1 MSTASRSLRSRTV
14 RTLAVAL
21 VAGGLLLS
29 TFGGNSASAQ
39 SIEELR
45 ARAQAIA
52 TQLEGLR
59 EQEAL
64 LGSKML
70 EVQEGIAATR
80 QQIEETKASIEDAK
94 GRLATAED
102 QASQYVVSAFIGAG
116 IGDDLSVGA
125 NDPNEAVNEQV
136 LLDTLQ
142 GDREQ
147 VAEDLR
153 AARLDLEQKTADLET
168 ISASL
173 AAQEAELANVKVEL
187 DRAIAG
193 QEQLLADTTA
203 ELRAAIAAEE
213 ERRRRAAEAEDRARA
228 IAAQQAAAQ
237 QAAAQQAAY
246 QGGGQGGGQSGG
258 QRSGQAAVRSAGRGG
273 STVIAAPSGGAAPAP
288 YTGSNAAIAYAMSKL
303 GTPYLWGGTGNGG
316 YDCSGLVQAAFASA
330 GKKLPRVGGAQYNA
344 TSRIDQGQAQAGD
357 LVFWAN
363 GTRHVGIYMGDGKV
377 LHAPRTGDVVKVAP
391 LYGQYT
397 FGRVN

>member
-1 MSTASRSLRSRTV
+1 MSTATRSLRSRTF

-21 VAGGLLLS
+21 VAGGLILS
-29 TFGGNSASAQ
+29 SFGGNAASAQ

-52 TQLEGLR
+52 SQLEGLR

-70 EVQEGIAATR
+70 EVQEGIASTR

-94 GRLATAED
+94 GRLVTAED
-102 QASQYVVSAFIGAG
+102 QASQYVISAFIGAG

-153 AARLDLEQKTADLET
+153 AARIDLEQKTADLET
-168 ISASL
+168 ISATL

-213 ERRRRAAEAEDRARA
+213 ERRRRAAEAEARARA

-237 QAAAQQAAY
+237 QAAAQQ
-246 QGGGQGGGQSGG
+246 QGGTQRVAQGGQS
-258 QRSGQAAVRSAGRGG
+258 AVRSSGRGG
-273 STVIAAPSGGAAPAP
+273 SSVVAAPSGAAAPAP
-288 YTGSNAAIAYAMSKL
+288 YTGSNAAIAFAMSKL

>member
-1 MSTASRSLRSRTV
+1 MSTSTSALRSRSVRILAATV
-14 RTLAVAL
+14 VAAGL
-21 VAGGLLLS
+21 VLS
-29 TFGGNSASAQ
+29 TIGGNSASAQ

-52 TQLEGLR
+52 NELEALQ
-59 EQEAL
+59 EQEAI
-64 LGSKML
+64 LGSKLL
-70 EVQEGIAATR
+70 EVQESITATR
-80 QQIEETKASIEDAK
+80 QQIDETKASIEDARA
-94 GRLATAED
+94 RLGAAQDE
-102 QASQYVVSAFIGAG
+102 ASQYVISAYIGAG

-125 NDPNEAVNEQV
+125 ADPNEAVNEQV

-153 AARLDLEQKTADLET
+153 AARLDLEQKSADLESV
-168 ISASL
+168 SAL
-173 AAQEAELANVKVEL
+173 LVAQEAELGNVKAEL
-187 DRAIAG
+187 DRAIEG
-193 QEQLLADTTA
+193 QTELLADATA

-213 ERRRRAAEAEDRARA
+213 ERRRRAAEAEARARA

-237 QAAAQQAAY
+237 QAAVR
-246 QGGGQGGGQSGG
+246 QGGGQAAG
-258 QRSGQAAVRSAGRGG
+258 AVRSGSRGG
-273 STVIAAPSGGAAPAP
+273 ATVVAAQPGTAAPAP
-288 YTGSNAAIAYAMSKL
+288 YTGSNAAIAFASSKL

-330 GKKLPRVGGAQYNA
+330 GKKLPRVGSAQYAA
-344 TSRIDQGQAQAGD
+344 TQRIDQSQAQAGD

-363 GTRHVGIYMGDGKV
+363 GSRHVGIYMGDGKV

-391 LYGQYT
+391 LYGSPT
-397 FGRVN
+397 FGRVG

>member
-1 MSTASRSLRSRTV
+1 MSTSTSALRSRSVRILAATV
-14 RTLAVAL
+14 VAAGL
-21 VAGGLLLS
+21 VLS
-29 TFGGNSASAQ
+29 TIGGNSASAQ

-52 TQLEGLR
+52 NELEALQ
-59 EQEAL
+59 EQEAI
-64 LGSKML
+64 LGSKLL
-70 EVQEGIAATR
+70 EVQESITATR
-80 QQIEETKASIEDAK
+80 QQIDETKASIEDARA
-94 GRLATAED
+94 RLSTAQDE
-102 QASQYVVSAFIGAG
+102 ASQYVISAYIGAG

-125 NDPNEAVNEQV
+125 ADPNEAVNEQV

-153 AARLDLEQKTADLET
+153 AARLDLEQKSADLESV
-168 ISASL
+168 SAL
-173 AAQEAELANVKVEL
+173 LVAQEAELGNVKAEL
-187 DRAIAG
+187 DRAIEG
-193 QEQLLADTTA
+193 QTELLADATA

-213 ERRRRAAEAEDRARA
+213 ERSRRAAEAEARARA

-237 QAAAQQAAY
+237 QAAAQQAAVR
-246 QGGGQGGGQSGG
+246 QGGGQAAG
-258 QRSGQAAVRSAGRGG
+258 AVRSGSRGG
-273 STVIAAPSGGAAPAP
+273 ATVVAAQPGTAAPAP
-288 YTGSNAAIAYAMSKL
+288 YTGSNAAIAFASSKL

-330 GKKLPRVGGAQYNA
+330 GKNLPRVGSAQYAA
-344 TSRIDQGQAQAGD
+344 TQRIDQSQAQAGD

-363 GTRHVGIYMGDGKV
+363 GSRHVGIYMGDGKV

-391 LYGQYT
+391 LYGSPT
-397 FGRVN
+397 FGRVG

>member
-1 MSTASRSLRSRTV
+1 MSTSTSALRSRSVRILAATV
-14 RTLAVAL
+14 VAAGL
-21 VAGGLLLS
+21 VLS
-29 TFGGNSASAQ
+29 TIGGNSASAQ

-52 TQLEGLR
+52 NELEALQ
-59 EQEAL
+59 EQEAI
-64 LGSKML
+64 LGSKLL
-70 EVQEGIAATR
+70 EVQESITATR
-80 QQIEETKASIEDAK
+80 QQIDETKASIEDARA
-94 GRLATAED
+94 RLGTAQDE
-102 QASQYVVSAFIGAG
+102 ASQYVISAYIGAG

-125 NDPNEAVNEQV
+125 ADPNEAVNEQV

-153 AARLDLEQKTADLET
+153 AARLDLEQKSADLESV
-168 ISASL
+168 SAL
-173 AAQEAELANVKVEL
+173 LVAQEAELGSVKAEL
-187 DRAIAG
+187 DRAIEG
-193 QEQLLADTTA
+193 QTELLADATA

-213 ERRRRAAEAEDRARA
+213 ERRRRAAEAEARARA

-237 QAAAQQAAY
+237 QAAAQQASAQQGAAR
-246 QGGGQGGGQSGG
+246 QGGGQAAG
-258 QRSGQAAVRSAGRGG
+258 AVRSGSRGG
-273 STVIAAPSGGAAPAP
+273 ATVVAAQPGTAAPAP
-288 YTGSNAAIAYAMSKL
+288 YTGSNAAIAFATSKL

-330 GKKLPRVGGAQYNA
+330 GKTLPRVGSAQYAA
-344 TSRIDQGQAQAGD
+344 TQRIDQSQAQAGD

-363 GTRHVGIYMGDGKV
+363 GSRHVGIYMGDGKV

-391 LYGQYT
+391 LYGSPT
-397 FGRVN
+397 FGRVG

>member
-1 MSTASRSLRSRTV
+1 MSTATRSLRSRTF

-21 VAGGLLLS
+21 VAGGLILS
-29 TFGGNSASAQ
+29 SFGGNAASAQ

-52 TQLEGLR
+52 SQLEGLR

-70 EVQEGIAATR
+70 EVQEGIASTR

-94 GRLATAED
+94 GRLVTAED
-102 QASQYVVSAFIGAG
+102 QASQYVISAFIGAG

-153 AARLDLEQKTADLET
+153 AARIDLEQKTADLET
-168 ISASL
+168 ISATL

-213 ERRRRAAEAEDRARA
+213 ERRRRAAEAEARARA

-237 QAAAQQAAY
+237 QAAAQQ
-246 QGGGQGGGQSGG
+246 QGGTQRVAQGGQS
-258 QRSGQAAVRSAGRGG
+258 AVRSSGRGG
-273 STVIAAPSGGAAPAP
+273 SSVVAAPSGAAAPAP
-288 YTGSNAAIAYAMSKL
+288 YTGSNAAIAFAMSKL

-330 GKKLPRVGGAQYNA
+330 GKSLPRVGGAQYNA
-344 TSRIDQGQAQAGD
+344 TQRIDQSQAKPGD

-363 GTRHVGIYMGDGKV
+363 GTRHVGIYVGDGKV

-391 LYGQYT
+391 LYGQPT
-397 FGRVN
+397 FGRVS